1 MAQVRLNL
9 GANNRRVEGFISV
22 DICEPADQIVD
33 LTKDWPW
40 PDSSVD
46 EVLAYSVFEHLP
58 DKLHTMNELWR
69 VMRPGALAWR
79 CLVCIAPSVASEGDG
94 GHCDPTH
101 CSYWTRSDF
110 EYYWPGWAERERF
123 KGNGL
128 VRADFRI
135 VNLDAAGH
143 IRSYR
148 YGRKLGGFVVE
159 IEPILECV
167 K

>member
-1 MAQVRLNL
+1 MKLNL
-9 GANNRRVEGFISV
+9 GACDRRIEGFISV
-22 DICEPADQIVD
+22 DICEPADLIVD
-33 LTKDWPW
+33 LSKPWPW

-46 EVLAYSVFEHLP
+46 EILAYSVFEHLP
-58 DKLHTMNELWR
+58 SKIHTMNELWR
-69 VMRPGALAWR
+69 VMKPGALAR
-79 CLVCIAPSVASEGDG
+79 LQLPLANDGDG

-123 KGNGL
+123 RSSGL

-135 VNLDAAGH
+135 VNLDARGH
-143 IRSYR
+143 IPINR
-148 YGRKLGGFVVE
+148 YERRLGGYVIE